1 MSTYGHP
8 AYGRSHRG
16 TQKCKVRINRQRS
29 ARHANCYDTFSM
41 SFALGLLVLTC
52 GSLAAIAHQLRRAPE
67 AFEDETGFH
76 FSSSTGNRLSAES
89 GLPLGAGADV
99 RAALFQAP
107 QNVSRRR
114 EAPNSIGTAAR
125 RAPRAH

>member
-1 MSTYGHP
+1 MP
-8 AYGRSHRG
+8 IAA
-16 TQKCKVRINRQRS
+16 IF
-29 ARHANCYDTFSM
+29 AMD
-41 SFALGLLVLTC
+41 FALALAVITC

-76 FSSSTGNRLSAES
+76 FLSSMGKGLPAAS

-107 QNVSRRR
+107 SNVSRHRDD
-114 EAPNSIGTAAR
+114 PNSIGTATR
-125 RAPRAH
+125 RPREAH